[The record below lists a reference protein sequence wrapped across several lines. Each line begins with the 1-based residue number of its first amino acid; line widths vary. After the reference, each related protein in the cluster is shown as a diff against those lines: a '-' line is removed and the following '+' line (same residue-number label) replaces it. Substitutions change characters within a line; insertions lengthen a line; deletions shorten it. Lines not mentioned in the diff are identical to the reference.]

1 MSVMTIRVDRNL
13 KREIEEAA
21 LRSGRS
27 SSAFVRDA
35 VRRQLALDR
44 LDGLRRRIM
53 PFAESRGYLTDEDVF
68 SDVS

>member
-1 MSVMTIRVDRNL
+1 MPVLTIRIDPDL
-13 KREIEEAA
+13 KRGIERAA

-27 SSAFVRDA
+27 KSAFVRDA

-68 SDVS
+68 SDVP